1 MAQWKRSGWS
11 ISDPHLKQKLY
22 SSWGGISIISIFP
35 SKQCVQT
42 CASQLLD
49 IDKIITFGLCVFIFV
64 FPHPTDTP
72 TLVYPNMGYPRIF
85 TIFMTIPSKKPTPST
100 RAWPFFGSP
109 ASQPGSAKEP
119 IEVPHCEQSE
129 YEGPFGDLAVSVG
142 MVRVCH
148 SS

>member
-1 MAQWKRSGWS
+1 MAHWKRSGWS

-22 SSWGGISIISIFP
+22 SFWGGISIISIFP

-72 TLVYPNMGYPRIF
+72 TVVYPNMGYARIF
-85 TIFMTIPSKKPTPST
+85 TIFMTIPSKPTPST
-100 RAWPFFGSP
+100 RVPLRSP
-109 ASQPGSAKEP
+109 APRFAEEP